1 MTGNTL
7 ITDVGIREYF
17 YHEVHQAITHQHVE
31 ASTDAA
37 HYVVNLLTLFTNSE
51 QLFDQTEDGAA
62 LTPLALLYVQALEAQ
77 TPAEQRSLLRKLADV
92 ALFIAGVFTDS
103 LSSRAVDVDYY
114 VAMGGSAY
122 AYLSDRRGYPLRT
135 IFAEL
140 AEKFQC
146 FVDVLNEVSER
157 AHLNSDRDLLRLY
170 EFWLK
175 TGSLRAHARL
185 ADNGLQPIWVPSG
198 RGRH

>member
-17 YHEVHQAITHQHVE
+17 HDEIHHAIAHQHVR
-31 ASTDAA
+31 ASEDAA
-37 HYVVNLLTLFTNSE
+37 HYLVNLLTLFTKSE
-51 QLFDQTEDGAA
+51 QLFDRTPDGTE
-62 LTPLALLYVQALEAQ
+62 LTPLALLYAQALEARS
-77 TPAEQRSLLRKLADV
+77 PGEQRGLLRKLADV

-103 LSSRAVDVDYY
+103 LNSKVVDVDYY

-122 AYLSDRRGYPLRT
+122 SYLSDHPGQPLHT

-140 AEKFQC
+140 AEKFQS

-157 AHLNSDRDLLRLY
+157 AHLNSSRDILRLY
-170 EFWLK
+170 ELWLK
-175 TGSLRAHARL
+175 TGSRRANARL
-185 ADNGLQPIWVPSG
+185 LENGLQPIWVPCH